1 MSSSNTLACAALL
14 IGAIVLAAIAP
25 VAAAETDS
33 LIGVEITPD
42 RISIARSPEAA
53 QAMRDRPPEAGLVV
67 LCRDV
72 QFRAC
77 AGSQPDALL
86 RCSEAKFSFAS
97 RGICGHCQSLTFEPS
112 THQLVLEGT
121 AEKPVRLNHERTD
134 DTGATRASR
143 VIAERVWF
151 DVKER
156 RVRLEGATSVETH
169 LSVAE

>member
-1 MSSSNTLACAALL
+1 MSSFNTLAWAALL
-14 IGAIVLAAIAP
+14 IGAVALAAIAP

-33 LIGVEITPD
+33 LIGFEITPD
-42 RISIARSPEAA
+42 RIGIARSPEAA
-53 QAMRDRPPEAGLVV
+53 KAIRDRPSEAGLVI

-72 QFRAC
+72 QFQAS
-77 AGSQPDALL
+77 AGGRPHGSL

-97 RGICGHCQSLTFEPS
+97 RGICGHCQSLTFVPS

-121 AEKPVRLNHERTD
+121 AEKPVTLDHERTD
-134 DTGATRASR
+134 DTGATRVSR

-156 RVRLEGATSVETH
+156 RVRLEGATSVETE
-169 LSVAE
+169 LSVPE